1 MMDTTQIIAAVLIS
15 GGASLFAGPPAF
27 KYIKSK
33 FTGVKSAAR
42 LADAKPPA
50 GAVEYVQDIE
60 DALLGASAETVLQ
73 CIRMGFTRDEARS
86 VRIQELLQKETKT

>member
-1 MMDTTQIIAAVLIS
+1 MMDITQIIAAVLIT
-15 GGASLFAGPPAF
+15 GGASLFAGPPVF
-27 KYIKSK
+27 KFAKSK
-33 FTGVKSAAR
+33 FTSKATAR

-86 VRIQELLQKETKT
+86 VRIQELLKKETET

>member
-1 MMDTTQIIAAVLIS
+1 MMDMTQAIAAVLIS

-27 KYIKSK
+27 KFVKSK
-33 FTGVKSAAR
+33 FTGKATAR
-42 LADAKPPA
+42 LADAAPPA

-73 CIRMGFTRDEARS
+73 CIRNGLTRDEARS
-86 VRIQELLQKETKT
+86 VRIQELLKEQKS